1 MKNPLL
7 LLLLLAALT
16 ATAQDDVIFTR
27 YSHFDGLPAS
37 FSNSRMLED
46 QSGLLW
52 IYTEQGY
59 VRYDGYS
66 FKMYPFSSS
75 DLWGMNLRTG
85 FFSELMGYERVFLTI
100 DRVVFLY
107 N

>member
-1 MKNPLL
+1 MNNKDPMKNALVVFLPTILSLKSLHSSLMKPLL
-7 LLLLLAALT
+7 LLLLLSAALT

-37 FSNSRMLED
+37 FSNSRMLVD

-59 VRYDGYS
+59 VRYDGYN
-66 FKMYPFSSS
+66 FKIYP
-75 DLWGMNLRTG
+75 
-85 FFSELMGYERVFLTI
+85 
-100 DRVVFLY
+100 
-107 N
+107 